1 MAVFFLRSPFFSIA
15 CMRFRRG
22 RPKPFGPPGAERLS
36 EWTAAAGV
44 PRESYAQLKFMTN
57 GAQNAAFESEKGAV
71 A

>member
-1 MAVFFLRSPFFSIA
+1 
-15 CMRFRRG
+15 MRFHRG

-44 PRESYAQLKFMTN
+44 PREFYAPLKFMTN